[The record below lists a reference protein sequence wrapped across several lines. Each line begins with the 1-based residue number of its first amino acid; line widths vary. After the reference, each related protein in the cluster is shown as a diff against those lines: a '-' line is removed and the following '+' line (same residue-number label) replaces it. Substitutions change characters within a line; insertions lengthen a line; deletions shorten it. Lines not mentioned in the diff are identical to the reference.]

1 MSGAGKKR
9 LFFAEMRGIE
19 AKQAREDG
27 IRNEIEALKNLRASS
42 AMLNRRVDSTSSGQ
56 PACCILLDQFC
67 NTVFN
72 N

>member
-9 LFFAEMRGIE
+9 LSFAEMRGIE

-42 AMLNRRVDSTSSGQ
+42 AMLNRRVDSMQIGSTRLLHFARS
-56 PACCILLDQFC
+56 ILQHS
-67 NTVFN
+67 V
-72 N
+72 